1 MIKKDAKNR
10 IEKLKSLIYKHRYLY
25 HVKDIQEISDEAFD
39 VVKHELFKLEQQF
52 PDLITKDSPTQR
64 VGGEP
69 LSKFSKVSHILPM
82 LSIEDIFKEEE
93 LNSWEEYLERLS
105 QKKNLQYFTEV
116 KIDGF
121 AVSLR
126 YKKGVFLLGATR
138 GNGSVG
144 EDITQNLKT
153 IESIPLRLDL
163 VKDVS
168 LTKSRIGKKI
178 QRVIEIGDI
187 EIRGEVYMEKSDF
200 EKFNAKRKKAGQE
213 SYANPRNLAA
223 GSIRQLD
230 SKLAAS
236 RPLKFI
242 AYDLV
247 SDIGQKTHD
256 EDHKILALLGF
267 KTDSTAR
274 VCENKKEVFVY
285 WKNMEKKR
293 DSFPFHIDGVVVS
306 VNNNEVFENLGVA
319 GKSPRAIRALKFAG
333 SQTTTKIID
342 VKFQIGR
349 TGAITPVAILNPVLL
364 AGVTISRA
372 SLHNA
377 DEIKRLGIK
386 IEDTI
391 IIERA
396 GDVIPSVVKVL
407 RELRN
412 GTERSISIPKYC
424 PVCSVKLV
432 RPEGEVILRC
442 PNRECLAQ
450 KRENLYHFVSKKAF
464 DIVGLGPR
472 VIDKLI
478 EEHLLSEPA
487 DIFKLTQGDLIP
499 LEKFA
504 EKAAKKTVSAIQ
516 KAKEISLSR
525 FLYALGIRH
534 VGEETTIDLASHFLS
549 INRIQ
554 RASKEELEKIPDVG
568 GIVAQSIKN
577 WFGSKKNQRIIEK
590 LFEAGVK
597 IQSLTKSSLSSN
609 GLISGKTFVLTGTLP
624 TLSRNEAKEK
634 IRQFGGNISE
644 SVSGNIDYVIVGK
657 NPGSKSL
664 KARKMGIQTLSEKQF
679 LDLLK

>member
-1 MIKKDAKNR
+1 MTKQNAKDR
-10 IEKLKSLIYKHRYLY
+10 IGKLKSLIQKHRYLY
-25 HVKDIQEISDEAFD
+25 HVKDVQEISDEAFD
-39 VVKHELFKLEQQF
+39 VLKHELFELEQQF

-69 LSKFSKVSHILPM
+69 LAKFNKVSHDSPM

-93 LNSWEEYLERLS
+93 FDSWEEYLQRLS
-105 QKKNLQYFTEV
+105 KKKNLEYFAEV

-126 YKKGVFLLGATR
+126 YKKGIFVLGATR

-144 EDITQNLKT
+144 EDVTQNLKT
-153 IESIPLRLDL
+153 IESIPLRLE
-163 VKDVS
+163 KKFS
-168 LTKSRIGKKI
+168 LDS
-178 QRVIEIGDI
+178 I
-187 EIRGEVYMEKSDF
+187 EIRGEVYMEKRDF

-230 SKLAAS
+230 PKLAAS

-247 SDIGQKTHD
+247 SNLGQKTHNK
-256 EDHKILALLGF
+256 DHEILSSLGF
-267 KTDSTAR
+267 KTDSTAK
-274 VCENKKEVFVY
+274 VCKNKKEVLVY
-285 WKNMEKKR
+285 WRGMEKKR
-293 DSFPFHIDGVVVS
+293 DSLLFHIDGVVVS
-306 VNNNEVFENLGVA
+306 VNDNVIFQSLGVA

-333 SQTTTKIID
+333 SQTTTRIVG
-342 VKFQIGR
+342 VKFQVGR
-349 TGAITPVAILNPVLL
+349 TGAITPVAVLSPISL

-377 DEIKRLGIK
+377 DEIKRLGVK
-386 IEDTI
+386 IGDTVV
-391 IIERA
+391 IERA
-396 GDVIPSVVKVL
+396 GDVIPFVIKVL
-407 RELRN
+407 SDLRN

-432 RPEGEVILRC
+432 RPKGEVIWRC

-472 VIDKLI
+472 IIDKLV
-478 EEHLLSEPA
+478 EEHLLSEPS
-487 DIFKLTQGDLIP
+487 DIFELTEGDLIP

-504 EKAAKKTVSAIQ
+504 EKAAKKTVSAIKQ
-516 KAKEISLSR
+516 AKEVSLSR

-534 VGEETTIDLASHFLS
+534 VGEETAIDLASHFLS
-549 INRIQ
+549 INKLRK
-554 RASKEELEKIPDVG
+554 ASMEELEKISDVG
-568 GIVAQSIKN
+568 GVVAQSIEDWFKN
-577 WFGSKKNQRIIEK
+577 KTNQRIIKK
-590 LFEAGVK
+590 LFKVGVK
-597 IQSLTKSSLSSN
+597 IQHSSKTSFKSNS
-609 GLISGKTFVLTGTLP
+609 LISGKTFVVTGTLP
-624 TLSRNEAKEK
+624 AISRTEAKER

-644 SVSGNIDYVIVGK
+644 SVSRNIDYVVVGE
-657 NPGSKSL
+657 NPGSKL
-664 KARKMGIQTLSEKQF
+664 VKAKKMGIQTLSEEQF
-679 LDLLK
+679 LRLLT

>member
-1 MIKKDAKNR
+1 MTKQNAKDR
-10 IEKLKSLIYKHRYLY
+10 IGKLKSLIQKHRYLY
-25 HVKDIQEISDEAFD
+25 HVKDVQEISDEAFD
-39 VVKHELFKLEQQF
+39 VLKHELFELEQQF

-69 LSKFSKVSHILPM
+69 LAKFNKVSHDSPM

-93 LNSWEEYLERLS
+93 FDSWEEYLQRLS
-105 QKKNLQYFTEV
+105 KKKNLEYFAEV

-126 YKKGVFLLGATR
+126 YKKGIFVLGATR

-144 EDITQNLKT
+144 EDVTQNLKT
-153 IESIPLRLDL
+153 IESIPLRLE
-163 VKDVS
+163 KKFS
-168 LTKSRIGKKI
+168 LDS
-178 QRVIEIGDI
+178 I
-187 EIRGEVYMEKSDF
+187 EIRGEVYMEKRDF

-230 SKLAAS
+230 PKLAAS

-247 SDIGQKTHD
+247 SNLGQKTHNK
-256 EDHKILALLGF
+256 DHEILSSLGF
-267 KTDSTAR
+267 KTDSTAK
-274 VCENKKEVFVY
+274 VCKNKKEVLVY
-285 WKNMEKKR
+285 WRGMEKKR
-293 DSFPFHIDGVVVS
+293 DSLLFHIDGVVVS
-306 VNNNEVFENLGVA
+306 VNDNVIFQSLGVA

-333 SQTTTKIID
+333 SQTTTRIVG
-342 VKFQIGR
+342 VKFQVGR
-349 TGAITPVAILNPVLL
+349 TGAITPVAVLSPISL

-377 DEIKRLGIK
+377 DEIKRLGVK
-386 IEDTI
+386 IGDTVV
-391 IIERA
+391 IERA
-396 GDVIPSVVKVL
+396 GDVIPSVIKVL
-407 RELRN
+407 SELRN

-432 RPEGEVILRC
+432 RPKGEVIWRC

-472 VIDKLI
+472 IIDKLV
-478 EEHLLSEPA
+478 EEHLLSEPS
-487 DIFKLTQGDLIP
+487 DIFELTEGDLIP

-504 EKAAKKTVSAIQ
+504 EKAAKKTVSAI
-516 KAKEISLSR
+516 KEAKEVSLSR

-534 VGEETTIDLASHFLS
+534 VGEETAIDLASHFLS
-549 INRIQ
+549 INKLRK
-554 RASKEELEKIPDVG
+554 ASKEELEKISDVG
-568 GIVAQSIKN
+568 GVVAQSIEDWFKN
-577 WFGSKKNQRIIEK
+577 KTNQRIIEK
-590 LFEAGVK
+590 LFEVGVK
-597 IQSLTKSSLSSN
+597 IQHSSKTSFKSNS
-609 GLISGKTFVLTGTLP
+609 LISGKTFVVTGTL
-624 TLSRNEAKEK
+624 LAVSRTEAKER

-644 SVSGNIDYVIVGK
+644 SVSRNIDYVVVGE
-657 NPGSKSL
+657 NPGSKL
-664 KARKMGIQTLSEKQF
+664 VKAKKMGIQTLSEEQF
-679 LDLLK
+679 LRLLT

>member
-1 MIKKDAKNR
+1 MTKQNAKDR
-10 IEKLKSLIYKHRYLY
+10 IGKLKSLIQKHRYLY

-39 VVKHELFKLEQQF
+39 ILKHELFELEQQF

-69 LSKFSKVSHILPM
+69 LAKFNKVSHDSPM

-93 LNSWEEYLERLS
+93 FDSWEEYLQRLS
-105 QKKNLQYFTEV
+105 KKKNLEYFAEV

-126 YKKGVFLLGATR
+126 YKKGIFVLGATR

-144 EDITQNLKT
+144 EDVTQNLKT
-153 IESIPLRLDL
+153 IESIPLRLE
-163 VKDVS
+163 KKFS
-168 LTKSRIGKKI
+168 LDS
-178 QRVIEIGDI
+178 I
-187 EIRGEVYMEKSDF
+187 EIRGEVYMEKRDF

-230 SKLAAS
+230 PKLAAS

-247 SDIGQKTHD
+247 SNLGQKTHNK
-256 EDHKILALLGF
+256 DHEILSSLGF
-267 KTDSTAR
+267 KTDSTAK
-274 VCENKKEVFVY
+274 VCKNKKEVLVY
-285 WKNMEKKR
+285 WRGMEKKR
-293 DSFPFHIDGVVVS
+293 DSLLFHIDGVVVS
-306 VNNNEVFENLGVA
+306 VNDNVIFQSLGVA

-333 SQTTTKIID
+333 SQTTTRIVG
-342 VKFQIGR
+342 VKFQVGR
-349 TGAITPVAILNPVLL
+349 TGAITPVAILSPISL

-377 DEIKRLGIK
+377 DEIKRLGVK
-386 IEDTI
+386 IGDTVV
-391 IIERA
+391 IERA
-396 GDVIPSVVKVL
+396 GDVIPFVIKVL
-407 RELRN
+407 SDLRN

-432 RPEGEVILRC
+432 RPKGEVIWRC

-472 VIDKLI
+472 IIDKLV
-478 EEHLLSEPA
+478 EEHLLSEPS
-487 DIFKLTQGDLIP
+487 DIFELTEGDLIP

-504 EKAAKKTVSAIQ
+504 EKAAKKTVSAI
-516 KAKEISLSR
+516 KEAKEVSLSR

-534 VGEETTIDLASHFLS
+534 VGEETAIDLASHFLS
-549 INRIQ
+549 INKLRK
-554 RASKEELEKIPDVG
+554 ASKEELEKISDVG
-568 GIVAQSIKN
+568 GVVAQSIEDWFKN
-577 WFGSKKNQRIIEK
+577 KTNQRIIEK
-590 LFEAGVK
+590 LFEVGVK
-597 IQSLTKSSLSSN
+597 IQHSSKTSFKSNS
-609 GLISGKTFVLTGTLP
+609 LISGKTFVVTGTL
-624 TLSRNEAKEK
+624 LAVSRTEAKER

-644 SVSGNIDYVIVGK
+644 SVSRNIDYVVVGE
-657 NPGSKSL
+657 NPGSKL
-664 KARKMGIQTLSEKQF
+664 VKAKKMGIQTLSEEQF
-679 LDLLK
+679 LRLLT